1 MQMCQGF
8 PLGWTEHRCTSS
20 VTRLPLSHQ
29 GLDGRGE
36 RKRER
41 KRGTEGKKGQRE
53 RKGRRGV
60 RRRGGGGASDE
71 PLATLFLPYRVIIVN
86 LHNDNMRV
94 LPSAPAHGQLCLGD

>member
-8 PLGWTEHRCTSS
+8 PLGQTEHRCTSS

-41 KRGTEGKKGQRE
+41 KRGTVGKKGTEGERGKERE
-53 RKGRRGV
+53 REGEG
-60 RRRGGGGASDE
+60 
-71 PLATLFLPYRVIIVN
+71 
-86 LHNDNMRV
+86 
-94 LPSAPAHGQLCLGD
+94 